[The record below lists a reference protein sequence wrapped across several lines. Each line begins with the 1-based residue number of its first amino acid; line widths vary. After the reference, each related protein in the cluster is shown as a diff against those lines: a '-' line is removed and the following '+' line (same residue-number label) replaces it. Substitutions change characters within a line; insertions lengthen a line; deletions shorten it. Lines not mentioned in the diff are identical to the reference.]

1 MQYDMYHVY
10 TVDEHTIRAIGVL
23 HGIDT
28 GRLIDDH
35 PVACSVIS
43 EVQSKRALYLAVLLH
58 DIAKGRGGDHSELG
72 AEIALKLGPR
82 MGMSEWETETVAWLV
97 EKHLLMSNTA
107 FKRDIDDPK
116 TVADFREIVQS
127 PERLRLLLILTVADI
142 RAVGP
147 NVWNAWKAG
156 LLRELYWQTREA
168 MSGETPKDRLA
179 KRSENAKHKLRDALE
194 AQAPRWSDEDIEHHF
209 DFARETYWLS
219 FDTETLVR
227 HAEITRMSA
236 SEDKKLHIEL
246 HSDEAQ
252 AATEVLVYTA
262 DHPGLFSKV
271 AGALSLGGVS
281 IVDAKVITLN
291 NGMAL
296 DTFWVQDAQS
306 EAISGSAR
314 MERITAR
321 IERALSGVASPAY
334 ELREARANA
343 MPSRTSVFKVPP
355 RVLIDNNASRTHTV
369 IEVNGRDRLGFLH
382 DITDVITHAGLQ
394 ISSAHI
400 STYGERVV
408 DVFYVKDIFGLK
420 MEQPTKIKTVR
431 GKLLAAIDT
440 VQSKN
445 KPEAAE

>member
-1 MQYDMYHVY
+1 M
-10 TVDEHTIRAIGVL
+10 
-23 HGIDT
+23 
-28 GRLIDDH
+28 
-35 PVACSVIS
+35 
-43 EVQSKRALYLAVLLH
+43 
-58 DIAKGRGGDHSELG
+58 
-72 AEIALKLGPR
+72 
-82 MGMSEWETETVAWLV
+82 
-97 EKHLLMSNTA
+97 
-107 FKRDIDDPK
+107 
-116 TVADFREIVQS
+116 
-127 PERLRLLLILTVADI
+127 
-142 RAVGP
+142 
-147 NVWNAWKAG
+147 
-156 LLRELYWQTREA
+156 
-168 MSGETPKDRLA
+168 
-179 KRSENAKHKLRDALE
+179 
-194 AQAPRWSDEDIEHHF
+194 
-209 DFARETYWLS
+209 
-219 FDTETLVR
+219 
-227 HAEITRMSA
+227 
-236 SEDKKLHIEL
+236 
-246 HSDEAQ
+246 
-252 AATEVLVYTA
+252 
-262 DHPGLFSKV
+262 FSKV

-291 NGMAL
+291 KGMAL

-343 MPSRTSVFKVPP
+343 MPSRTSIFKVPP
-355 RVLIDNNASRTHTV
+355 RVLIDNNASSTHTV

-431 GKLLAAIDT
+431 GKLIAAIDT
-440 VQSKN
+440 VKSKN

>member
-1 MQYDMYHVY
+1 
-10 TVDEHTIRAIGVL
+10 
-23 HGIDT
+23 
-28 GRLIDDH
+28 
-35 PVACSVIS
+35 
-43 EVQSKRALYLAVLLH
+43 
-58 DIAKGRGGDHSELG
+58 
-72 AEIALKLGPR
+72 
-82 MGMSEWETETVAWLV
+82 
-97 EKHLLMSNTA
+97 
-107 FKRDIDDPK
+107 
-116 TVADFREIVQS
+116 
-127 PERLRLLLILTVADI
+127 
-142 RAVGP
+142 
-147 NVWNAWKAG
+147 
-156 LLRELYWQTREA
+156 
-168 MSGETPKDRLA
+168 
-179 KRSENAKHKLRDALE
+179 
-194 AQAPRWSDEDIEHHF
+194 
-209 DFARETYWLS
+209 
-219 FDTETLVR
+219 
-227 HAEITRMSA
+227 MSA

-343 MPSRTSVFKVPP
+343 MPSRTSIFKVPP
-355 RVLIDNNASRTHTV
+355 RVLIDNNASSTHTV